1 MLCFGHRQWFNK
13 YSIKLLNLG
22 TVWWT
27 IVWKADHNPR
37 RLPSKTK
44 ECVQQFAAVQPDQG
58 NENKRRGI
66 SANLRLTLWLKRQSF
81 FALGVRMRPKVWRSE
96 VQTPSPCEFTAYKC
110 SSVPPQTARGVDFGK
125 QSTALRIFY
134 SWAPQKAN
142 YSGRIKNYVKC
153 RPSEPKETNP
163 QIRERLNGP
172 FAWNILLYVFVNDD
186 SF

>member
-44 ECVQQFAAVQPDQG
+44 ECVQQYATVQSDQG

-81 FALGVRMRPKVWRSE
+81 LHWVWGWGQKFGVLKFRHRLPASLQPTNVLVFLHK
-96 VQTPSPCEFTAYKC
+96 
-110 SSVPPQTARGVDFGK
+110 TARGVDFGK

-142 YSGRIKNYVKC
+142 YSGRNKNYVKC